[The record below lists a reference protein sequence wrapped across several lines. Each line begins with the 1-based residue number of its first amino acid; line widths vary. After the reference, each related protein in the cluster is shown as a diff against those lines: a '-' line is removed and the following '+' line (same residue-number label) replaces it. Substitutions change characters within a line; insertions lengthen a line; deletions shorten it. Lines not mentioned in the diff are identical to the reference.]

1 MQMTPMKIE
10 VFDIPGPLLIVPKKH
25 ADARGFFAEVYRK
38 DALRDEIGPI
48 EFVQDNHSLSSKPG
62 TVRGL
67 HFQVAPTPQAKLVR
81 VVHGAIFD
89 VAVDIRQSSPTYG
102 QHVAATLSAENLAQF
117 YVPIG
122 FAHGF
127 CTLEPNTEV
136 VYKVSGYYDPA
147 TEKGLLWNDP
157 ALKIAWPHGLSRATI
172 SDRDRNY
179 PPLDQL
185 GTWFS

>member
-1 MQMTPMKIE
+1 VE
-10 VFDIPGPLLIVPKKH
+10 VQTFDIFGPLLLLPKKH
-25 ADARGFFAEVYRK
+25 LDARGFFAEVYRQDVLASK
-38 DALRDEIGPI
+38 TGPI
-48 EFVQDNHSLSSKPG
+48 EFVQDNQSRSSKAG

-102 QHVAATLSAENLAQF
+102 HHVTATLSVENLAQL

-136 VYKVSGYYDPA
+136 VYKVSSYYDPA

-157 ALKIAWPHGLSRATI
+157 ALKIEWPLGLSRVTI
-172 SDRDRNY
+172 SDKDRNY
-179 PPLDQL
+179 PPLAQL
-185 GTWFS
+185 GTWFT

>member
-1 MQMTPMKIE
+1 MKFE
-10 VFDIPGPLLIVPKKH
+10 TFDIAGPLLILPEKH
-25 ADARGFFAEVYRK
+25 ADARGFFAEVFRK
-38 DALRDEIGPI
+38 DVLASKTGPI
-48 EFVQDNHSLSSKPG
+48 EFVQDNHSHSSKPG

-67 HFQVAPTPQAKLVR
+67 HFQVTPTPQAKLVR
-81 VVHGAIFD
+81 AVRGAVFD
-89 VAVDIRQSSPTYG
+89 VAVDLRKSSPTYG
-102 QHVAATLSAENLAQF
+102 RHVATTLSAENFAQL

-136 VYKVSGYYDPA
+136 VYKVSAYYDPA

-157 ALKIAWPHGLSRATI
+157 ALKIAWPHGLSRVTI
-172 SDRDRNY
+172 SDKDRNY

-185 GTWFS
+185 GAWFS